1 MNRRTMKKLLEE
13 AERQTLD
20 YFKDFKSP
28 YSDEEKEQRIKNI
41 KNEYDVPK
49 GKTCGKCK
57 GGIFV
62 NAHFKK
68 WTRFNKKI

>member
-1 MNRRTMKKLLEE
+1 MDRRTMKKLLEE
-13 AERQTLD
+13 AERRTLD

-28 YSDEEKEQRIKNI
+28 YSEEEKEQRIKNI

-57 GGIFV
+57 GDI
-62 NAHFKK
+62 AQ
-68 WTRFNKKI
+68 RR